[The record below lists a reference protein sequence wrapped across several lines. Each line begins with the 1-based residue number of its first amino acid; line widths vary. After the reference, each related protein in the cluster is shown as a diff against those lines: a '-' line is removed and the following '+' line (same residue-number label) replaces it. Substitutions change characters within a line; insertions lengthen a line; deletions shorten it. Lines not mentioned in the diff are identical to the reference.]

1 MKAKVGDMS
10 SERLAEK
17 AIERASRESP
27 DFQER
32 TYNRAALHL
41 SFQMSQMR

>member
-1 MKAKVGDMS
+1 MS

-41 SFQMSQMR
+41 SFQMR